1 MSSSVAHKPK
11 QETKVVIRKS
21 TITQIMAE
29 RKKRKHIKDRIKRI
43 QKKDRKINIR
53 SSLEQILAL
62 KRKSNS
68 EKIRTRFM
76 LKRMKKYG
84 LPQPIQNK
92 PIAVCLVRSAHT
104 ATAELKQILKGFGLR
119 RQMSVVVIASNEE
132 NLKNLSLVSLYVTFG
147 YVNESTI
154 RELII
159 RRGFLLGKDGLPQQI
174 TSNAIVKE
182 AFEGVIDNVEC
193 IEDLVYEFAN
203 GEHLKEICG
212 VIKSFQFT
220 PMKFFN
226 FRHNKIGGVTGQREN
241 MNEWLLKRL

>member
-29 RKKRKHIKDRIKRI
+29 RKT
-43 QKKDRKINIR
+43 
-53 SSLEQILAL
+53 
-62 KRKSNS
+62 KSNS
-68 EKIRTRFM
+68 EKIRTKFM

-132 NLKNLSLVSLYVTFG
+132 NLKNLSLVSLYVTYG
-147 YVNESTI
+147 YVNEN
-154 RELII
+154 
-159 RRGFLLGKDGLPQQI
+159 GLPQQI